1 MVDKTNLKH
10 KKVIISFILFAYK
23 KNSFALYVLNISEIG
38 QSVLSFVRLLSH
50 ENIFTDRNL
59 ISAHID
65 AVPSAQ

>member
-10 KKVIISFILFAYK
+10 KKVIISFILFAY

-50 ENIFTDRNL
+50 ENILTDRNL

>member
-23 KNSFALYVLNISEIG
+23 NFICTISEIG